1 MPNTPG
7 QDDRVHVIKAAPIRC
22 VGAIDSLG
30 IKMASYPLKAPS
42 HSGFNLLLYDVDDSS
57 GKRNR
62 VHSLQRAR
70 NRSSMLC
77 VLGIVTLTQLWPMVI
92 KRRSD
97 GLSSSKLF
105 MSLMNIYVLIQVGS
119 ALKKVIP
126 SVVKREELFI
136 VTKVNHSFDSH
147 YIDVRTLTHCTYSF
161 GTHFTT
167 PKMSNQTLTSRSSNS
182 G

>member
-1 MPNTPG
+1 MSTIPLVNGTGSIPFRG
-7 QDDRVHVIKAAPIRC
+7 LGTFKSSNNEGEAAVRMQTSCSSDEHTDGYVQLPLNDDDCA
-22 VGAIDSLG
+22 
-30 IKMASYPLKAPS
+30 
-42 HSGFNLLLYDVDDSS
+42 
-57 GKRNR
+57 
-62 VHSLQRAR
+62 